1 MRQTGRTSRIA
12 DFTIDQLFSVGECI
26 VTDHYVF
33 EYPSAGESHLQHF
46 ISKVYDRF
54 KVLNYT
60 EHKYLDYSIV
70 KLSKI
75 PMVHFKIKHKEN
87 ENI

>member
-1 MRQTGRTSRIA
+1 MRQTGRTSRIV
-12 DFTIDQLFSVGECI
+12 DFTIDQLCSVGECI

-33 EYPSAGESHLQHF
+33 EYPVAGPSHLQHF

-54 KVLNYT
+54 RLLNHN
-60 EHKYLDYSIV
+60 EKRYLDYSMV
-70 KLSKI
+70 KLSKV
-75 PMVHFKIKHKEN
+75 PMVHFKIKHKED